1 MKEKLVTIGTDIK
14 MAAVLAEPRAQ
25 ITDKPHAF
33 LFLNAGLIHRV
44 GPHRLYVRIARQLA
58 GAGYFVLRFDLSG
71 RGDNDVR
78 RDGAAFLES
87 SLAETRAALDFLEQT
102 TGTRRFV
109 LFGICSGAI
118 NSLQTA
124 IADERVAGVI
134 AVDGPAYPTTGY
146 LIRRYAKRLVDR
158 EAWLNTLQGR
168 NKIGRLLR
176 GGGRATEREPN
187 QVDDLYGNAET
198 PPKSEAEAA
207 LRQVVNRGVRL
218 KFIYTGSWSIYNYQN
233 QFRDAFPDLVKT
245 GQISVAYVPD
255 SDHTFT
261 SLRNQERLMGLIDAW
276 VRNEIERT

>member
-1 MKEKLVTIGTDIK
+1 MKEKLVTIGNDVK
-14 MAAVLAEPRAQ
+14 MAAVLAEPAS
-25 ITDKPHAF
+25 TANKPNAF
-33 LFLNAGLIHRV
+33 LFVNAGLIHRV

-58 GAGYFVLRFDLSG
+58 GAGYFALRFDLSG

-87 SLAETRAALDFLEQT
+87 SLAETRTAMDFLEQT
-102 TGTRRFV
+102 TGARRFV

-118 NSLQTA
+118 NALQA
-124 IADERVAGVI
+124 AVADDRVAGVI

-146 LIRRYAKRLVDR
+146 LIRRYAKRLMGG
-158 EAWLNTLQGR
+158 EAWRNTLQGR
-168 NKIGRLLR
+168 NKLGRLLR
-176 GGGRATEREPN
+176 GRGGATEREPN
-187 QVDDLYGNAET
+187 QFADLYGNAET
-198 PPKSEAEAA
+198 PPRSEAEAA
-207 LRQVVNRGVRL
+207 LRRIVDRGVRL

-261 SLRNQERLMGLIDAW
+261 SLRNQKRLMDLVDAW
-276 VRNEIERT
+276 VRDKIERA